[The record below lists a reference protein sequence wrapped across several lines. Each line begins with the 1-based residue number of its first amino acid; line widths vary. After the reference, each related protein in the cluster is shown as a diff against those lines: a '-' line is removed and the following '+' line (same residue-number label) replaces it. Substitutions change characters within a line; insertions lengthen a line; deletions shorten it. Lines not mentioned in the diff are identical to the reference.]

1 MQLLDTTA
9 KVATPER
16 VEFRYRIAGPAQ
28 RGVAWLIDL
37 IVRIFV
43 ASAVLMVLGVVGAVP
58 GLGGASMG
66 IYFLFLFL
74 LDWFY
79 GVFFEAAFHGQTPGK
94 YAMQL
99 RVVCLDGSPARVPD
113 VLLRNLM
120 RAADFLPMFFG
131 VGVLVMAFDSKLRR
145 LGDLV
150 GGTVVVAEERTRMLQ
165 EIRIEPPV
173 SEEERQGLPAGV
185 DLSAEELATLEAFLR
200 RRDRLSAE
208 RVEELAWLFGP
219 ALSERTGI
227 EAPTWERVLVLAYA
241 RATGK
246 DAPREDLAAVER
258 DFGLG
263 DREAS

>member
-28 RGVAWLIDL
+28 RGVAFLIDL
-37 IVRIFV
+37 IVQGFIG
-43 ASAVLMVLGVVGAVP
+43 SAVLLFLGLLGMLP
-58 GLGGASMG
+58 GLSGLSMG
-66 IYFLFLFL
+66 LGFLVAFTLQ
-74 LDWFY
+74 WFY
-79 GVFFEAAFHGQTPGK
+79 GVIFEAFNHGQTPGK

-99 RVVCLDGSPARVPD
+99 RVVRLDGSPARLPD
-113 VLLRNLM
+113 VLLRNLV
-120 RAADFLPMFFG
+120 RAADALPTFYG
-131 VGVLVMAFDSKLRR
+131 VGVLVMTIDPKLRR

-150 GGTVVVAEERTRMLQ
+150 GGTVVVSEERSRMLQ

-185 DLSAEELATLEAFLR
+185 ELSAEELATLEAFLR
-200 RRDRLSAE
+200 RRERLSAE

-246 DAPREDLAAVER
+246 DAPREDLAAMER

-263 DREAS
+263 SREAS

>member
-1 MQLLDTTA
+1 
-9 KVATPER
+9 VA
-16 VEFRYRIAGPAQ
+16 F
-28 RGVAWLIDL
+28 LIDL
-37 IVRIFV
+37 VVQLFVTTGLMAIVGLV
-43 ASAVLMVLGVVGAVP
+43 GVLP
-58 GLGGASMG
+58 GLQGVSMG
-66 IYFLFLFL
+66 LFFLGAFL
-74 LDWFY
+74 LQWFY
-79 GVFFEAAFHGQTPGK
+79 GVVFEGFFHGQTPGK

-99 RVVCLDGSPARVPD
+99 RVVRLDGSPARLPD
-113 VLLRNLM
+113 VLLRNLV
-120 RAADFLPMFFG
+120 RAADSLPTLYG
-131 VGVLVMAFDSKLRR
+131 VGVLVMTVDPKLRR

-150 GGTVVVAEERTRMLQ
+150 GGTVVVSEERTRMLQ

-173 SEEERQGLPAGV
+173 SDEERQGLPAGV
-185 DLSAEELATLEAFLR
+185 ELTAEELATLEAFLR

-246 DAPREDLAAVER
+246 DAPREDLADVER

-263 DREAS
+263 AREAS